1 MFDLFDRF
9 DLFDLFDEQMSKGQ
23 GLDGLQGQYTVRYE
37 RLKVVIQKKNLAMG
51 DVYKLRTKGRH
62 DRHGQKGPTLFG
74 LHSFKYSRIPKIC
87 RAFYMCNGSS
97 TSSRD
102 FNSSTFSAFN
112 RT

>member
-1 MFDLFDRF
+1 MFDLFDR
-9 DLFDLFDEQMSKGQ
+9 FDLFDEQMSKGQ

-37 RLKVVIQKKNLAMG
+37 RLKVIQE
-51 DVYKLRTKGRH
+51 KLLQWGMSISYERKDGMIGMARKV
-62 DRHGQKGPTLFG
+62 RRFSCYI
-74 LHSFKYSRIPKIC
+74 HSSIRSRIPKIC

>member
-1 MFDLFDRF
+1 MIVYCTIRKA
-9 DLFDLFDEQMSKGQ
+9 EGYS
-23 GLDGLQGQYTVRYE
+23 RE
-37 RLKVVIQKKNLAMG
+37 IIAMG
-51 DVYKLRTKGRH
+51 VVYKLRTKGRH

-112 RT
+112 RTWGGSGRKILTRFRVSIELALGVSRH